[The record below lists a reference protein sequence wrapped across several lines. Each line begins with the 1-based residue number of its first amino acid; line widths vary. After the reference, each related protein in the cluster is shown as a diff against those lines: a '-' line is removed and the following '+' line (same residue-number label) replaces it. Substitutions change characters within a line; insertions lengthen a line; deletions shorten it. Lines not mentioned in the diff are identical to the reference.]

1 MGDKAN
7 EAIERFPSGSIAL
20 DVALGGGIPQ
30 GRIIELYGYESSGKS
45 LIATKA
51 MAEVQKLG
59 GTVALIDFEM
69 SFDPG
74 FARKLGLNPDE
85 LIISQPETME
95 DGLTVIE
102 ALAESNATDLIVLD
116 SIAAAV
122 PKAEFEAEVGKQNVA
137 LQARILSQF
146 LRKLIG
152 ICAKTG
158 CTVICINQMRDNVG
172 VMYGDPTTTPGGRA
186 LKFYSSIRVKVS
198 KMSGGKIE
206 KKLSGGKTE
215 VIGQWI
221 KCTVQKNKTATPFRT
236 CEFPVF
242 FDGRKPDVVTELAEI
257 AIENGLIPKFDAA
270 GNLSPTGRTYKLQI
284 DDEVLLAK
292 KRDDVK
298 VELGKCP
305 KVQEYLLDLIKSGK
319 YLENAEGEISEG
331 QEDNDY
337 ESMTDDEFLNNLTNS
352 EAEETDTGWDNV

>member
-1 MGDKAN
+1 MG
-7 EAIERFPSGSIAL
+7 
-20 DVALGGGIPQ
+20 
-30 GRIIELYGYESSGKS
+30 
-45 LIATKA
+45 
-51 MAEVQKLG
+51 
-59 GTVALIDFEM
+59 
-69 SFDPG
+69 
-74 FARKLGLNPDE
+74 
-85 LIISQPETME
+85 
-95 DGLTVIE
+95 
-102 ALAESNATDLIVLD
+102 VL
-116 SIAAAV
+116 
-122 PKAEFEAEVGKQNVA
+122 
-137 LQARILSQF
+137 
-146 LRKLIG
+146 
-152 ICAKTG
+152 
-158 CTVICINQMRDNVG
+158 
-172 VMYGDPTTTPGGRA
+172 YGDPTTTPGGKA

-236 CEFPVF
+236 CEFPVYF
-242 FDGRKPDVVTELAEI
+242 NGYQSNITDELAEI
-257 AIENGLIPKFDAA
+257 AIENGLIPKYDASGA
-270 GNLSPTGRTYKLQI
+270 LSPTGRTYKIQI

-352 EAEETDTGWDNV
+352 EAEETESSSWDDI